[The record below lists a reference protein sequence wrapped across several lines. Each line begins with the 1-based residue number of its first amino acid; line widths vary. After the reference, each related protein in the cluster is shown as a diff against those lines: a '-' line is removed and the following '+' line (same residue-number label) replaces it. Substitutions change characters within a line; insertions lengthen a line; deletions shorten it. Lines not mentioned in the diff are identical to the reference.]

1 MVCGGIV
8 VNHIEPQHFE
18 NEMRIRENKTKL
30 LKYTVVSLVL
40 QAFVKM
46 LFVCRKKPHHIV
58 NTIMTFFFIC
68 DDSICVYYYNI
79 IVMVDFWWLQ
89 NTRKFFFKKQST
101 VKVFIQ

>member
-8 VNHIEPQHFE
+8 VNHIETQHFE
-18 NEMRIRENKTKL
+18 NEMKIRENKTKL

-58 NTIMTFFFIC
+58 NTIMTFFLYAMIAFAFI
-68 DDSICVYYYNI
+68 I
-79 IVMVDFWWLQ
+79 ITLLLWLTFGGFKTQ
-89 NTRKFFFKKQST
+89 ENSFKKKST